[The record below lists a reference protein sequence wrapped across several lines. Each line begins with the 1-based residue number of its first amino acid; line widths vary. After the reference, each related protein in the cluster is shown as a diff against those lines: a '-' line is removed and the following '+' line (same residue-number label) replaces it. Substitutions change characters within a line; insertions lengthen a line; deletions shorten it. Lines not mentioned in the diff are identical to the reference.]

1 MPMDMLAELIQ
12 TRGETLHPESQ
23 RPLCDGMEQY
33 LADGPG
39 PVPTIVVVSETRRP
53 LLSHPLEEEP
63 PALGTGCW
71 VHRFPLTLDNVERL
85 AALAPIA
92 PVACHCHASFGAG
105 DRLGRVTPA
114 HIRAVTAGGLFPVL
128 AQQSPREL
136 ERTGR
141 SFESV
146 LLDAVAAILRTGW
159 EGPWGADAD
168 HIKHEADLKAAIGCH
183 YTMYTIDV
191 SDWLRDAS
199 ALDTEALA
207 HCECNLSSIS
217 RSIIDY
223 FSGHVITPES
233 GPPVTLSREE
243 LLRSAFIYEPAL
255 HRVQH
260 WSVLIS
266 RSVRDHDLE
275 VSIDEGART
284 TTPEDHLYV
293 AEFLHRVG
301 VGFQSLAPRFP
312 GAFQKGVEYRG
323 DLQRLDQAF
332 ALHAAI
338 ARELQ
343 GYRLS
348 LHSGS
353 DKFSVYPA
361 FRERTR
367 GRFHVKTSGTSWLEA
382 VRLIAQ
388 EDRPLLETLYA
399 HCLRMLPEAKK
410 AYHVDITTDHFP
422 PTIPDG
428 SALAFLDTPD
438 VRQLF
443 HISYGALLDAY
454 RTEMERVWQAN
465 DTRLQE
471 MVEQHI
477 GRHIVLLTSR

>member
-1 MPMDMLAELIQ
+1 MDMLTELIRN
-12 TRGETLHPESQ
+12 RGETLYPESH
-23 RPLCDGMEQY
+23 RALCDGMEQY
-33 LADGPG
+33 LADGANG
-39 PVPTIVVVSETRRP
+39 VPTLVIVSETRRP
-53 LLSHPLEEEP
+53 LLNNPLEADP
-63 PALGTGCW
+63 PALGSGAW

-85 AALAPIA
+85 AALAPIT
-92 PVACHCHASFGAG
+92 PRACHCHASFGAG

-114 HIRAVTAGGLFPVL
+114 HIRAVASAGLFPVL

-146 LLDAVAAILRTGW
+146 LLDAITAILRTGW

-168 HIKHEADLKAAIGCH
+168 HIKQESDLRAAIGCH

-191 SDWLRDAS
+191 SEWLRDAS
-199 ALDTEALA
+199 GLDDEALA
-207 HCECNLSSIS
+207 HCERNLSPIS

-223 FSGHVITPES
+223 FSDYVITPEA
-233 GPPVTLSREE
+233 GHPVTLTRDE

-255 HRVQH
+255 QQVKH

-266 RSVRDHDLE
+266 RGVKDHDLE

-312 GAFQKGVEYRG
+312 GEFQKGVEYRG
-323 DLQRLDQAF
+323 DLTRLDHAF

-361 FRERTR
+361 FRERTH

-382 VRLIAQ
+382 VRLIAL
-388 EDRPLLETLYA
+388 EDRALFEALYT
-399 HCLRMLPEAKK
+399 HCLQTLPASKK
-410 AYHVDITTDHFP
+410 AYHVDITVDHFP
-422 PTIPDG
+422 PTVPDG
-428 SALAFLDTPD
+428 SALAFLDTPN

-454 RTEMERVWQAN
+454 RNEMEQVWKAH

-477 GRHIVLLTSR
+477 GRHVALLTAR